1 MVDTTIMLHAN
12 LLYAEF
18 PFAEIPNVVDRSYL
32 PVLEMLEKNP
42 QYKIV
47 LNMTGFTLDVLSG
60 AFPEYGKYP
69 EVIDLVKTLVKR
81 GQVELTGTSWTHA
94 ILPLM
99 TTQEVERD
107 IERYLDTAKRVLGAR
122 PVGFF
127 PPELSIDPLLP
138 SILSDHGFTWC
149 FVDSGLVRY
158 TTEGLLNVANDF
170 KPVPPSLFK
179 EIARASHMGP
189 ISQLRL
195 LTKMKKA
202 IRSTTSLA
210 PLVWEGA
217 GAATMVVFRNF
228 QLWNSYTMSCLG
240 RMAIMNERRLY
251 KMLDAVAPTLT
262 GLFLPLSGDFEFY
275 GYRGNVLEEPIPVS
289 RLASLLE
296 YIHKSPHLTFTLP
309 SEYLKK
315 IETGTL
321 QSLYLRTGSW
331 STDSDFALWDADP
344 DNRRL
349 NDFVREVRDL
359 YARKAEKLPK
369 SRREIVEKY
378 LLLAQGSDGR
388 GWTPIPEHR
397 LFCYNAAL
405 SALKILKAE

>member
-1 MVDTTIMLHAN
+1 MVDTTLLLHAN

-18 PFAEIPNVVDRSYL
+18 PFAEIPNVVDKSYL

-47 LNMTGFTLDVLSG
+47 LNVTGFTLDVLSG
-60 AFPEYGKYP
+60 AFPEYGRYP
-69 EVIDLVKTLVKR
+69 EVIDLIKVLVKR
-81 GQVELTGTSWTHA
+81 GQIELTGTSWTHA

-99 TTQEVERD
+99 TTEDVRRD
-107 IERYLDTAKRVLGAR
+107 IARYLATVKRVLGVR
-122 PVGFF
+122 PAGFF

-138 SILSDHGFTWC
+138 SILSENGFSWC
-149 FVDSGLVRY
+149 FVDNGLLRY

-179 EIARASHMGP
+179 EIATASRKGP
-189 ISQLRL
+189 LRQLGML
-195 LTKMKKA
+195 MKLKKS
-202 IRSTTSLA
+202 IRSLTDIS
-210 PLVWEGA
+210 PVVWNGA
-217 GAATMVVFRNF
+217 GATSIVAFRSV
-228 QLWNSYTMSCLG
+228 QQWNSYTLSCLG
-240 RMAIMNERRLY
+240 RMAIMNEKRLY
-251 KMLDAVAPTLT
+251 KMLDAVVPTLS
-262 GLFLPLSGDFEFY
+262 GFFLPFSTDFEFY
-275 GYRGNVLEEPIPVS
+275 GYRGNVLEESIPIS
-289 RLASLLE
+289 RLAALLE

-315 IETGTL
+315 TDTSTL
-321 QSLYLRTGSW
+321 TDLYLRTGSW
-331 STDSDFALWDADP
+331 STDADFALWDTDP

-359 YARKAEKLPK
+359 FERRGGALSKAD
-369 SRREIVEKY
+369 REIVEKY

-405 SALKILKAE
+405 KAHTILRGK